1 MQCPKDQTNLRE
13 RERDTAAGDAVVMD
27 VCPTWGGI
35 WLDKGELERLT
46 ASEGRFYRERYG
58 DREGDD
64 ADDGGGLFGGRGG
77 RGGRD
82 GRQGR
87 RGSFLGGLF
96 GGDDD

>member
-13 RERDTAAGDAVVMD
+13 RERETAAGDAVVMD
-27 VCPTWGGI
+27 VCPTCGGI

-58 DREGDD
+58 DREDD
-64 ADDGGGLFGGRGG
+64 DDDDGGGLFSGRG
-77 RGGRD
+77 

-87 RGSFLGGLF
+87 RGGFLGGLF